1 MLALVG
7 FMAGCGKSDNGVG
20 PDEIVFD
27 ESDIKITLEGGYK
40 QVRFTAGDSWS
51 AEVIFDGGSEE
62 RWLTVSPTSGEAGLV
77 KMRVTLAPN
86 TGKEARSASI
96 VITCGK
102 VRQSIDITQAGTDT
116 PTNGEYEDVSGN
128 VPDDDNDGSDDG
140 SDDGSYNGDLTGD
153 MPDNEIWYLSTNGYK
168 AVCNYDGF
176 GVQILSETYKNGKG
190 VIKFSGTV
198 KVIEVLA
205 FEENLRSVRI
215 PESVTKIGN
224 NAFSNCLNL
233 KEITIPN
240 SVTSIGDGA
249 FQGCLALTKVKMS
262 ENITSIGSS
271 AFSSCKDL
279 KELNIPRGVKYI
291 GNYAFYDCT
300 SLTDIVIP
308 EGVESLGTF
317 TFRDCINLVSATI
330 PGSVTTMEAGTF
342 WNCSNLKNVT
352 LTDGLTV
359 IGQSMFW
366 FCTSLTNIT
375 IPRSV
380 KSIESSAFLKCT
392 GLTTIT
398 IPGSVKSI
406 VSTTFSDCM
415 NLSSV
420 VISEG
425 VESIESHAFRSC
437 TGLTTITIP
446 ASVTKLEY
454 EAFKGCTGL
463 KEIYCKSTT
472 PPSLGSSSI
481 FENTA
486 ETLKIYVPRASV
498 DTYKTSSYWKEYK
511 DRIFGYD
518 F

>member
-1 MLALVG
+1 MKRLLLLLALVG
-7 FMAGCGKSDNGVG
+7 FMAGCGKSDNGGVG
-20 PDEIVFD
+20 SDEIVFD

-96 VITCGK
+96 VITSGK

-116 PTNGEYEDVSGN
+116 PTNGEYEDVSGTD
-128 VPDDDNDGSDDG
+128 PDDPDDPADDDDDSDDN
-140 SDDGSYNGDLTGD
+140 SYTGDLTGD

-198 KVIEVLA
+198 KVIETYA
-205 FEENLRSVRI
+205 FEENLRSIRI

-224 NAFSNCLNL
+224 HAFLNCFNL

-249 FQGCLALTKVKMS
+249 FQNCWALTKVKMS

-271 AFSSCKDL
+271 AFSNCEDL

-291 GNYAFYDCT
+291 DICAFINCT
-300 SLTDIVIP
+300 SLTDIIIP
-308 EGVESLGTF
+308 EGMESLGAGVF
-317 TFRDCINLVSATI
+317 SDCVNLVSATI
-330 PGSVTTMEAGTF
+330 PGSVTTMEASIF
-342 WNCSNLKNVT
+342 SDCSSLKNVT

-366 FCTSLTNIT
+366 GCTSLTNIT

-380 KSIESSAFLKCT
+380 KSIGNSAFKDCT
-392 GLTTIT
+392 
-398 IPGSVKSI
+398 
-406 VSTTFSDCM
+406 

-425 VESIESHAFRSC
+425 VESIGSSAFYDC
-437 TGLTTITIP
+437 TGLTSITIP
-446 ASVTKLEY
+446 ASITSLEY
-454 EAFKGCTGL
+454 EAFKECTGL

-472 PPSLGSSSI
+472 PPSLGSYI

-498 DTYKTSSYWKEYK
+498 DTYKTNSNWKKYV

>member
-1 MLALVG
+1 MKRLLLLLAIVAG
-7 FMAGCGKSDNGVG
+7 FMAGCSKSDNGG
-20 PDEIVFD
+20 GSDNIILD
-27 ESDIKITLEGGYK
+27 ESDIKITLDGGRK
-40 QVRFTAGDSWS
+40 LVRFAAEDSWS
-51 AEVIFDGGSEE
+51 AEVIFDGGSDDE
-62 RWLTVSPTSGEAGLV
+62 WLTISPTSGEAGLV
-77 KMRVTLAPN
+77 KMKVTLAPN
-86 TGKEARSASI
+86 AGKDARSARI
-96 VITCGK
+96 KITSNGM
-102 VRQSIDITQAGTDT
+102 RQSIEIKQAGTET
-116 PTNGEYEDVSGN
+116 PTDGEYEDVSDGDFG
-128 VPDDDNDGSDDG
+128 DDDDDDDSDDN
-140 SDDGSYNGDLTGD
+140 SYTGDLTGD

-262 ENITSIGSS
+262 ENITYIGSS
-271 AFSSCKDL
+271 AFSGCEDL
-279 KELNIPRGVKYI
+279 KELNIPKSMKYI
-291 GNYAFYDCT
+291 GNLAFSSCT
-300 SLTDIVIP
+300 SLTDIIIP
-308 EGVESLGTF
+308 EGVESLGVLA
-317 TFRDCINLVSATI
+317 FRDCINLISATI
-330 PGSVTTMEAGTF
+330 PGSVTTMESSIF
-342 WNCSNLKNVT
+342 SNCSSLRNVT
-352 LTDGLTV
+352 LTDGLT
-359 IGQSMFW
+359 IISLSMFDN
-366 FCTSLTNIT
+366 CTSLTNIT

-380 KSIESSAFLKCT
+380 KSIGNSAFKGCT
-392 GLTTIT
+392 
-398 IPGSVKSI
+398 
-406 VSTTFSDCM
+406 
-415 NLSSV
+415 NLSNV

-425 VESIESHAFRSC
+425 VESIESSAFYGC
-437 TGLTTITIP
+437 TGLTSITIP
-446 ASVTKLEY
+446 ASVTKLGY

-472 PPSLGSSSI
+472 PPSLGSSSL

-498 DTYKTSSYWKEYK
+498 DAYKTDSDWKKYK
-511 DRIFGYD
+511 DRIVGYD

>member
-1 MLALVG
+1 MKRLLLLLALVG
-7 FMAGCGKSDNGVG
+7 FMAGCGKSDNGGVG
-20 PDEIVFD
+20 SDEIVFD

-62 RWLTVSPTSGEAGLV
+62 QWLTVSPTSGEAGLV
-77 KMRVTLAPN
+77 KMSVTLAPN

-96 VITCGK
+96 VITSGK

-128 VPDDDNDGSDDG
+128 DPGDDDDDDDSDDN
-140 SDDGSYNGDLTGD
+140 SYTGDLTGD

-198 KVIEVLA
+198 KVIETYA
-205 FEENLRSVRI
+205 FEENLRSIRI

-224 NAFSNCLNL
+224 HAFLNCFNL

-249 FQGCLALTKVKMS
+249 FQNCWALTKVKMS
-262 ENITSIGSS
+262 ENITSIGAM
-271 AFSSCKDL
+271 AFYRCEDL
-279 KELNIPRGVKYI
+279 KELNIPKNVKYI
-291 GNYAFYDCT
+291 GDLAFSSCT
-300 SLTDIVIP
+300 SLTDIIIP
-308 EGVESLGTF
+308 KGVESIGYNIF
-317 TFRDCINLVSATI
+317 S
-330 PGSVTTMEAGTF
+330 
-342 WNCSNLKNVT
+342 NCSSLKNVT

-359 IGQSMFW
+359 IGQSMFEN
-366 FCTSLTNIT
+366 CTSLTTVTIPQSVTNTNIYTFEGCTGLTSIT
-375 IPRSV
+375 IPRSI
-380 KSIESSAFLKCT
+380 KSIGGYVFKDCT
-392 GLTTIT
+392 SL
-398 IPGSVKSI
+398 
-406 VSTTFSDCM
+406 
-415 NLSSV
+415 NNV

-425 VESIESHAFRSC
+425 VESIERSAFYDC
-437 TGLTTITIP
+437 TGLMRITIP

-454 EAFKGCTGL
+454 EAFKGCTSL

-472 PPSLGSSSI
+472 PPSLSSYV
-481 FENTA
+481 FVNTA
-486 ETLKIYVPRASV
+486 ETLKIYVPRANV
-498 DTYKTSSYWKEYK
+498 DAYKTDSDWREYK

>member
-7 FMAGCGKSDNGVG
+7 FMAGCGKSDNGGVG
-20 PDEIVFD
+20 SDEIVFD

-96 VITCGK
+96 VITSGK

-128 VPDDDNDGSDDG
+128 APDDDDDDSDDN
-140 SDDGSYNGDLTGD
+140 SYTGDLTGD
-153 MPDNEIWYLSTNGYK
+153 IPDNEIWYLSTNGYK

-198 KVIEVLA
+198 KVIEVQA
-205 FEENLRSVRI
+205 FEENLRSIRI

-240 SVTSIGDGA
+240 SVTSIGNGA
-249 FQGCLALTKVKMS
+249 FANCLALTKVKMS
-262 ENITSIGSS
+262 ENITSIGTS
-271 AFSSCKDL
+271 AFSSCEDL
-279 KELNIPRGVKYI
+279 KELNIPRSVKHI
-291 GNYAFYDCT
+291 GTFAFNGCT
-300 SLTDIVIP
+300 GLTDIVIP
-308 EGVESLGTF
+308 EGVESLGIF
-317 TFRDCINLVSATI
+317 AFRDCINLVSATI
-330 PGSVTTMEAGTF
+330 PRSVTTMEAGTF
-342 WNCSNLKNVT
+342 SNCSNLRNVT

-359 IGQSMFW
+359 IGQSMFQN
-366 FCTSLTNIT
+366 CTSLTTVTIPKSVTNTNIYTFEGCTGLTSIT
-375 IPRSV
+375 IPRSI
-380 KSIESSAFLKCT
+380 KSIGGYVFKDCT
-392 GLTTIT
+392 SL
-398 IPGSVKSI
+398 
-406 VSTTFSDCM
+406 
-415 NLSSV
+415 NNV

-425 VESIESHAFRSC
+425 VESIERSAFYDC
-437 TGLTTITIP
+437 TGLTSITIP
-446 ASVTKLEY
+446 ASVTKLGY

-463 KEIYCKSTT
+463 KEVYCKSTT
-472 PPSLGSSSI
+472 PPSLGSDV

-498 DTYKTSSYWKEYK
+498 DAYKTAYGKKYN